1 MAPHDQP
8 QEPTAIPPPMALL
21 QLVTGYWVSQA
32 IYVAA
37 KLGLADLLRD
47 GPKSC
52 GELAQATATHARS
65 LARLLRALASV
76 GVFAEVEGDRF
87 GLTPLAATLQTEGP
101 GSLRALA
108 IFFGAPEHWR
118 PWGNLLHSVQTGQT
132 AFDQTF
138 GLRPYEYLAQHPAA
152 AEIFHGAMTEFTTR
166 ATRALTAAYDFS
178 QFGQLVDVGGG
189 HGGLLTSLLTAHST
203 MRGVLF
209 DLPYVVAGAKARLE
223 AAGLAGRCEVLAGDF
238 FESVPSGGDAY
249 LLKGVIVDWDDA
261 RSVRILTNCSRAM
274 AAQGK
279 LLVVDMVI
287 PPSTEPFGGQFAD
300 LEMLVVASG
309 GRARTEAEF
318 STLFTAAGFKLTRIV
333 PTGALLPSDLPFS
346 IIEGVRV

>member
-1 MAPHDQP
+1 MTPHDQP
-8 QEPTAIPPPMALL
+8 QEPHAIPPPVALL

-37 KLGLADLLRD
+37 KLGLADVLQD
-47 GPKSC
+47 GPKRC
-52 GELAQATATHARS
+52 DELAQATATHARS
-65 LARLLRALASV
+65 LSRLLRALASV
-76 GVFAEVEGDRF
+76 GVFAEVEPDRF
-87 GLTPLAATLQTEGP
+87 GLTPLAALLQTGVP

-108 IFFGAPEHWR
+108 IFLGEPEHWR

-132 AFDQTF
+132 AFDHTF
-138 GLRPYEYLAQHPAA
+138 GLRPYEYLAQYPAA

-166 ATRALTAAYDFS
+166 ATGAITTAYDFS

-189 HGGLLTSLLTAHST
+189 HGALLTAILQANAT

-209 DLPYVVAGAKARLE
+209 DLPAVVAGARARIE
-223 AAGLAGRCEVLAGDF
+223 AAGLAGRCEVVAGDF

-261 RSVRILTNCSRAM
+261 PSVRILTSCSRAM

-287 PPSTEPFGGQFAD
+287 PPRPAPFWGPLAD

-318 STLFTAAGFKLTRIV
+318 GALFTAAGFKLTRVV
-333 PTGALLPSDLPFS
+333 PTGAPLPSDLPFS
-346 IIEGVRV
+346 ILEGVRA

>member
-1 MAPHDQP
+1 MTSHDQP
-8 QEPTAIPPPMALL
+8 QEPNAIPPPVALL

-52 GELAQATATHARS
+52 SELAQATATHARS

-152 AEIFHGAMTEFTTR
+152 AEIFHGSMTEFTTR
-166 ATRALTAAYDFS
+166 ATRAITAAYDFS

-189 HGGLLTSLLTAHST
+189 THFALRVHGDSMIEAGIADGDVVIVRQQDTAEP
-203 MRGVLF
+203 G
-209 DLPYVVAGAKARLE
+209 DIVVALLGDEATVKRL
-223 AAGLAGRCEVLAGDF
+223 RK
-238 FESVPSGGDAY
+238 
-249 LLKGVIVDWDDA
+249 KG
-261 RSVRILTNCSRAM
+261 
-274 AAQGK
+274 
-279 LLVVDMVI
+279 
-287 PPSTEPFGGQFAD
+287 
-300 LEMLVVASG
+300 
-309 GRARTEAEF
+309 
-318 STLFTAAGFKLTRIV
+318 
-333 PTGALLPSDLPFS
+333 
-346 IIEGVRV
+346 